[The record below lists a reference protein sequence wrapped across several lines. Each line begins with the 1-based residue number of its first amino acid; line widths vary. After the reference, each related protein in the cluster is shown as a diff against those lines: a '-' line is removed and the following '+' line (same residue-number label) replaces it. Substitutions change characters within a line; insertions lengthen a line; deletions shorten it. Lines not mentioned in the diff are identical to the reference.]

1 MSQKIHSVNPF
12 DSNGILNYYS
22 LVCITIRGGGEVDL
36 HDQLELSLV
45 AAVLEGGVV
54 VVAAEHIGLVV

>member
-1 MSQKIHSVNPF
+1 M
-12 DSNGILNYYS
+12 
-22 LVCITIRGGGEVDL
+22 CITIRGGGEVDL